1 MYLCVYLPLFQESGK
16 KDKLTTASKDQSLT
30 WLSQINLVD
39 IFVLSAE

>member
-1 MYLCVYLPLFQESGK
+1 MYLCVCVSLFLEPGK
-16 KDKLTTASKDQSLT
+16 KDKLTTASKGQSLT